1 MAARVS
7 ERGKIAALSFSLLC
21 VSLLLTAYSA
31 RHPSVARVGT
41 AALSQVVSPIYAV
54 VDFAQ
59 DSLRSLWERYL
70 FLVGVSHENEMLRAR
85 LNELEGSRGTLVEL
99 QSESARLRALLD
111 LGSVSELRG
120 VAAEVVGDEPSGWG
134 QGVVVNKG
142 SSHGIQVGM
151 AVLHPKGIVGQVVA
165 VAPNFS
171 QVLLV
176 TDHSSGVDALVQES
190 RARGVV
196 EGIGASYCEL
206 KYVSRQSPV
215 RVGDSI
221 ITSGMDGVYPAG
233 LPIGTVSKVAVETGT
248 LLQNVEV
255 KVGVDLGRLEQVL
268 VVASGHKQSGKAA
281 EAKKL
286 SRDAVVRG
294 ARQR

>member
-70 FLVGVSHENEMLRAR
+70 FLVGVSQENEMLRAR

-142 SSHGIQVGM
+142 SSHGIQIGM

-165 VAPNFS
+165 VSSVRKSETRTAARRGRRHACSASQRSPGCTVPTMSDKRGCVRWPPRRASLLSAAP
-171 QVLLV
+171 
-176 TDHSSGVDALVQES
+176 T
-190 RARGVV
+190 R
-196 EGIGASYCEL
+196 
-206 KYVSRQSPV
+206 
-215 RVGDSI
+215 
-221 ITSGMDGVYPAG
+221 
-233 LPIGTVSKVAVETGT
+233 
-248 LLQNVEV
+248 
-255 KVGVDLGRLEQVL
+255 
-268 VVASGHKQSGKAA
+268 
-281 EAKKL
+281 
-286 SRDAVVRG
+286 
-294 ARQR
+294 